1 MCFASEININFCC
14 VWSRLLDR
22 IGKLNDLSEWQT
34 LMAKEMDAMT
44 NFSVE
49 NEKKKGEMMNE

>member
-1 MCFASEININFCC
+1 MFCLRENIIFCN
-14 VWSRLLDR
+14 VWSRLLDC

-34 LMAKEMDAMT
+34 LMVKEMDAMT
-44 NFSVE
+44 NFSVR

>member
-1 MCFASEININFCC
+1 MFCLRENIIFCC
-14 VWSRLLDR
+14 FRSRLLDR

-34 LMAKEMDAMT
+34 LMVKEMDAMT
-44 NFSVE
+44 NFSVR